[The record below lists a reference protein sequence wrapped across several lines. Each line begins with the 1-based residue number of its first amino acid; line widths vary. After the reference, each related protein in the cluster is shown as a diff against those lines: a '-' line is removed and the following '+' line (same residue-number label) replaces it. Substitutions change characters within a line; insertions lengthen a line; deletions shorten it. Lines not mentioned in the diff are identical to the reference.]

1 MAKICWTEQQKKK
14 KKKTM
19 NLRWLDDCAL
29 AVFTVALLV
38 AAVFALLGELTI
50 AVCVL
55 ALVILVG
62 VSSLLLRTT
71 NQSSTNQSS
80 SLTSLSPSASVM
92 IPIGT
97 SIAGD
102 AVEERR
108 RRILSAA
115 AHASN
120 VLKLGV
126 IGFASSEEILSKE
139 SAAQLLATLLVDLQ
153 VTSRKRIVVVTDW
166 IADGVSLIAFNE
178 ARRLGLPTVAFSS
191 KVVKELVDVRK
202 LDADEVFVV
211 GRNSGDETLAF
222 LTFVDG
228 LVLMGGNL
236 AYRHMFDD
244 FKGPKFDLS
253 APLRAPSPPPEPRNV
268 DD

>member
-1 MAKICWTEQQKKK
+1 
-14 KKKTM
+14 M

-50 AVCVL
+50 AVIVL
-55 ALVILVG
+55 FIVIAVG
-62 VSSLLLRTT
+62 VASLLLRA
-71 NQSSTNQSS
+71 NRNVSLPSNASHSSHSS
-80 SLTSLSPSASVM
+80 SSVM
-92 IPIGT
+92 IPIGLPAA
-97 SIAGD
+97 SD

-126 IGFASSEEILSKE
+126 IGFATTEEIS
-139 SAAQLLATLLVDLQ
+139 SIDAASQVLATLLVDLQ

-166 IADGVSLIAFNE
+166 LADGVSLVAFNE

-191 KVVKELVDVRK
+191 KVVKEQTELRK

-236 AYRHMFDD
+236 SYRHMFDD

-253 APLRAPSPPPEPRNV
+253 APLRAPSPPQQPRNV